1 MSDTTFETLQRV
13 NESISTAEDA
23 GDAEALDGLLAPKL
37 AFRRA
42 NREVVDR
49 EEYLAAIK
57 RSGPRQ
63 TTLRAIVMLGRD
75 RALVTCDVSMAVD
88 GVQKT
93 FENARLFI
101 RAAGDEWKLLGWA
114 NEPRGT

>member
-1 MSDTTFETLQRV
+1 MTDTTFETLRRV
-13 NESISTAEDA
+13 NVSISIAEDA
-23 GDAEALDGLLAPKL
+23 GDAQGLDGLLAPKL

-42 NREVVDR
+42 NGEVVDR
-49 EEYLAAIK
+49 EEFLAGVK

-75 RALVTCDVSMAVD
+75 RALVTCDVSLPVD
-88 GVQKT
+88 GEQTT

-101 RAAGDEWKLLGWA
+101 RTGGDEWKLLGWA
-114 NEPRGT
+114 NEPHGP